1 MDDSKKARASSKA
14 ITSIKGAETRMENM
28 PEPLVEMRM
37 DFPSG
42 LNLSP
47 VQSTCK
53 HKVQIQNIVFSTVI
67 WGKTGRVKNFKV
79 ILKIFHKCF
88 LEFFFH
94 KKIHN

>member
-1 MDDSKKARASSKA
+1 MPAERRGRWTAAKKVRATFNALSS
-14 ITSIKGAETRMENM
+14 IERGERRMENV

-53 HKVQIQNIVFSTVI
+53 YKVQSQNI
-67 WGKTGRVKNFKV
+67 
-79 ILKIFHKCF
+79 IFLLF
-88 LEFFFH
+88 
-94 KKIHN
+94 I

>member
-1 MDDSKKARASSKA
+1 MDDSKKKCGPLPMLFF
-14 ITSIKGAETRMENM
+14 SIERGERRMENV

-53 HKVQIQNIVFSTVI
+53 HKVQIKNIYKDRAYF
-67 WGKTGRVKNFKV
+67 
-79 ILKIFHKCF
+79 
-88 LEFFFH
+88 
-94 KKIHN
+94 

>member
-1 MDDSKKARASSKA
+1 
-14 ITSIKGAETRMENM
+14 MENV

-53 HKVQIQNIVFSTVI
+53 DKVQIQD
-67 WGKTGRVKNFKV
+67 
-79 ILKIFHKCF
+79 IFEDCNYF
-88 LEFFFH
+88 
-94 KKIHN
+94 